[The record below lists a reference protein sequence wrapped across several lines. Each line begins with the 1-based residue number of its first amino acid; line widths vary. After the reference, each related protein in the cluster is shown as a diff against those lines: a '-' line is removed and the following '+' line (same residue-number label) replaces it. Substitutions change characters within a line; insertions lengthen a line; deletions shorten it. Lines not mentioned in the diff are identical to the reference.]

1 MLCSYKQKNN
11 RLLTVH
17 NLRSVVSTNDLSKG
31 RFGWGGV
38 GGGGGGGGG
47 ALKETPKFG
56 SCEWLVLLVSGE
68 RSYRLQ
74 RDVRYFPRDL
84 IYEM

>member
-38 GGGGGGGGG
+38 GGG
-47 ALKETPKFG
+47 EFG
-56 SCEWLVLLVSGE
+56 NCEWLVCVVGAE
-68 RSYRLQ
+68 RGATQAR
-74 RDVRYFPRDL
+74 
-84 IYEM
+84 EN